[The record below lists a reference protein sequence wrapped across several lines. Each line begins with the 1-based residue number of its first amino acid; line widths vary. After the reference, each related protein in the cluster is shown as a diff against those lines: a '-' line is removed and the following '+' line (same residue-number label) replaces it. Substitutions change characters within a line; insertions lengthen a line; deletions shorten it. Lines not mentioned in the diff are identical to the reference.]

1 MLPDKSPVGCEE
13 YDNGELT
20 TGEILLIAQVLI
32 GGDDGCKTGG
42 FRRAE
47 QFAILKRAPAL
58 LEGRDDLVT
67 VERAPQRDGCALDKE
82 DEPSGGYASA
92 RLR

>member
-1 MLPDKSPVGCEE
+1 MLPNKYLVGCEE

-20 TGEILLIAQVLI
+20 TGEVLLITQVLI

-47 QFAILKRAPAL
+47 
-58 LEGRDDLVT
+58 
-67 VERAPQRDGCALDKE
+67 
-82 DEPSGGYASA
+82 
-92 RLR
+92 